1 MFKTYDEQGGRVLGS
16 VRLDPAAVVLQ
27 TNSVERAERGKSWL
41 AGVLGSLVKAPLTA
55 HADAR
60 AGDGGAR
67 GRGR

>member
-41 AGVLGSLVKAPLTA
+41 AGALGSAGEGSA
-55 HADAR
+55 DRHADAR